1 MRFQMARLGCSTCGS
16 VLANGMAVCSTC
28 GQEVNDDA
36 NPPVFQRTGHRRRNA
51 YGILA
56 IFLAVAGGVAVLIF
70 TGLLPNPMKGDS
82 TAAIVNGEKISLAE
96 VDQKLEV
103 YRKMSAKGGQ
113 KDSSG
118 PGGKAAEAEKR
129 MQILQTLI
137 QEKILVTE
145 ATKEKITAA
154 PQEIADRISA
164 VKKDLNFS
172 DQDFDGFLLNN
183 GMTLASFEKR
193 IEKVLLIEKLIDK
206 GTKERSLTRDAWLAE
221 LLKRAKVE
229 QRVK

>member
-1 MRFQMARLGCSTCGS
+1 
-16 VLANGMAVCSTC
+16 
-28 GQEVNDDA
+28 
-36 NPPVFQRTGHRRRNA
+36 
-51 YGILA
+51 
-56 IFLAVAGGVAVLIF
+56 
-70 TGLLPNPMKGDS
+70 MKGDS

-118 PGGKAAEAEKR
+118 PGGKAVEAETR

-145 ATKEKITAA
+145 AAKEKITAT

-172 DQDFDGFLLNN
+172 DQDFDGFLQNH
-183 GMTLASFEKR
+183 GMTLEGFEKR
-193 IEKVLLIEKLIDK
+193 IEKDLLIEKLIEK
-206 GTKERSLTRDAWLAE
+206 GTKERGLTRDAWLAG

-229 QRVK
+229 QLVK